1 MNNNIKG
8 KGIIKLSR
16 LKNMICLKSLR
27 LNGNR
32 IGPKVSK
39 IEFSVLIIDTHYKL
53 ILLSRTLLTAINK
66 DSKWTQFDVAV
77 WINCLKLGRW
87 KQYILLFLID
97 WTNLFN

>member
-77 WINCLKLGRW
+77 WINCLKLGDMETVH
-87 KQYILLFLID
+87 F
-97 WTNLFN
+97 TVFN